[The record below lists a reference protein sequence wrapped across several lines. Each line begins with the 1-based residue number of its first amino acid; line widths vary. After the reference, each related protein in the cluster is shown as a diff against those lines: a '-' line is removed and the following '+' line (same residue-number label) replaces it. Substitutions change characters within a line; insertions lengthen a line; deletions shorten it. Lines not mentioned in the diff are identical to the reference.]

1 MVEFRHTF
9 SLICVTVAFL
19 WAPPVL
25 ADIYTY
31 IDEDGT
37 IHYTNIRGKV
47 RTARKKW
54 KKIMKT
60 GPGKA
65 GSVSG
70 RDKGARR
77 PAKDRSRER
86 FHRYD
91 QHIRDASALYH
102 LPEALVRAVIWV
114 ESSYDP
120 NVISHVGAQG
130 LMQLMPSVCKGMG
143 VKNPFDPRENIYGG
157 CRLLRVLANR
167 FQGDLVLT
175 LAAYHAGQGAV
186 RKYQGIPPY
195 ATTRQYI
202 RMVLAKLKRVRAGE
216 LKEKAPEDNQS
227 AAR

>member
-1 MVEFRHTF
+1 MVDFRHTF
-9 SLICVTVAFL
+9 CVIFVSAALL

-31 IDEDGT
+31 IDADGT
-37 IHYTNIRGKV
+37 IHYTNIKRKV
-47 RTARKKW
+47 NKGRKKW
-54 KKIMKT
+54 KRVMKT

-65 GSVSG
+65 GAVSG
-70 RDKGARR
+70 EADARR
-77 PAKDRSRER
+77 PARDKSKAR

-91 QHIRDASALYH
+91 KHIKDASALYH

-216 LKEKAPEDNQS
+216 LKEKAPEDKQS